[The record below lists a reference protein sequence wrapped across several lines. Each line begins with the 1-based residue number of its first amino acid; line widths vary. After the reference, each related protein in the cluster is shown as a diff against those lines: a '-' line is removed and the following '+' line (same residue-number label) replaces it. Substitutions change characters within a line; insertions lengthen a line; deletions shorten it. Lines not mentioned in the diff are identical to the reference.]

1 MTRKLTIS
9 GAILVMVGLL
19 ATFGSAD
26 DVSSS
31 APAPAEITIPQSA
44 VPIVLTKKEQAEPD
58 VVEDETTSVLAVKT
72 SDSESDTFIIQPSAS
87 LPEQPAEPRAAAGR
101 RGLHPQRGT

>member
-31 APAPAEITIPQSA
+31 APAPAET
-44 VPIVLTKKEQAEPD
+44 VAETPAPAPAPAEAEGD
-58 VVEDETTSVLAVKT
+58 K
-72 SDSESDTFIIQPSAS
+72 PSAQDI
-87 LPEQPAEPRAAAGR
+87 LAKIRAR
-101 RGLHPQRGT
+101 KSD